1 MNLKKGIR
9 EVFRKARQA
18 APSVIFFDEIDS
30 IAPPRG
36 GSSSGDGSGP
46 VSGSMERMVSQLLTE
61 IDGMQEI
68 YGVVVIAATNRID
81 MIDRALLR
89 PGRFDKIIYIPN
101 PDKSTRQKILEI
113 CTKNKPIS
121 RNTDLE
127 RISDL
132 TEGFSGADVSSVVN
146 TAISIV
152 MHDYLARYP
161 TPEEAAKHTS
171 EAFVSTQHFEDAI
184 KKIRA
189 QREMK
194 LVNAAMPQYG

>member
-68 YGVVVIAATNRID
+68 YGVVV
-81 MIDRALLR
+81 
-89 PGRFDKIIYIPN
+89 
-101 PDKSTRQKILEI
+101 
-113 CTKNKPIS
+113 C
-121 RNTDLE
+121 
-127 RISDL
+127 
-132 TEGFSGADVSSVVN
+132 
-146 TAISIV
+146 
-152 MHDYLARYP
+152 
-161 TPEEAAKHTS
+161 
-171 EAFVSTQHFEDAI
+171 
-184 KKIRA
+184 
-189 QREMK
+189 
-194 LVNAAMPQYG
+194 